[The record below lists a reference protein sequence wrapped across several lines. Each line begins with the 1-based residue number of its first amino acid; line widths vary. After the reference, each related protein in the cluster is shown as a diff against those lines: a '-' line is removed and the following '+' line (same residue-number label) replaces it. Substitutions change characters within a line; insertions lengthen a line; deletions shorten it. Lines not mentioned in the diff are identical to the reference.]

1 MRTSSRPKAGDMSRA
16 MEGFIKLSLRNFI
29 WVGLYKKILVALDG
43 SEPSNNALEHAI
55 SIPTKFKARLIIL
68 AVVQRV
74 MIPMFSD
81 EGFGGVPLSA
91 TMDMVEYQEKM
102 REVYQS
108 VLDDAM
114 IQIKEEH
121 PDLMVEAVLKEGR
134 PSATIT
140 DFAENE
146 DVDLIVMGS
155 RGIGGYTGWILGS
168 TSRRVVDSCTK
179 PVIIV
184 K

>member
-1 MRTSSRPKAGDMSRA
+1 MY
-16 MEGFIKLSLRNFI
+16 E
-29 WVGLYKKILVALDG
+29 KILVALDG
-43 SEPSNNALEHAI
+43 SEPSNNALEHAV
-55 SIPTKFKARLIIL
+55 SMATNFNAKLIIL
-68 AVVQRV
+68 GVIQRV
-74 MIPMFSD
+74 MIPIFPK
-81 EGFGGVPLSA
+81 EGFGGIPFSSSE
-91 TMDMVEYQEKM
+91 DMAQYQEKL

-114 IQIKEEH
+114 IRVKEEH
-121 PDLMVEAVLKEGR
+121 PGLLVEVVLKEGR

-146 DVDLIVMGS
+146 GVDLIVMGS
-155 RGIGGYTGWILGS
+155 KGIGRYTGWILGS
-168 TSRRVVDSCTK
+168 TSRRVVESCTK

>member
-1 MRTSSRPKAGDMSRA
+1 M
-16 MEGFIKLSLRNFI
+16 
-29 WVGLYKKILVALDG
+29 YKKILVTLDG
-43 SEPSNNALEHAI
+43 SEHSNNALKHAV
-55 SIPTKFKARLIIL
+55 SLANSFKAKLIVL
-68 AVVQRV
+68 AVIQRV
-74 MIPMFSD
+74 MIPKFTD
-81 EGFGGVPLSA
+81 EGFSGIPFSSA
-91 TMDMVEYQEKM
+91 KEVAQYQERMKG
-102 REVYQS
+102 VYLS

-114 IQIKEEH
+114 IQIKKAN
-121 PDLMVEAVLKEGR
+121 PGLMVEAVLKVGR

-146 DVDLIVMGS
+146 GVDLIVMGG
-155 RGIGGYTGWILGS
+155 RGIGGYTGWMLGS

>member
-1 MRTSSRPKAGDMSRA
+1 
-16 MEGFIKLSLRNFI
+16 MEGFIKPSLRDFTR
-29 WVGLYKKILVALDG
+29 VDLYKKILVAHDG
-43 SEPSNNALEHAI
+43 SEASNHALEHAV
-55 SIPTKFKARLIIL
+55 SIATNFKAKLIIL
-68 AVVQRV
+68 AVIQRV
-74 MIPMFSD
+74 MIPIFPD
-81 EGFGGVPLSA
+81 EGFGGIPLSSA
-91 TMDMVEYQEKM
+91 KDMAQYQERM

-114 IQIKEEH
+114 IQIKKEH

-146 DVDLIVMGS
+146 GVDLIVMGS

>member
-1 MRTSSRPKAGDMSRA
+1 
-16 MEGFIKLSLRNFI
+16 
-29 WVGLYKKILVALDG
+29 
-43 SEPSNNALEHAI
+43 
-55 SIPTKFKARLIIL
+55 
-68 AVVQRV
+68 
-74 MIPMFSD
+74 
-81 EGFGGVPLSA
+81 
-91 TMDMVEYQEKM
+91 M

-114 IQIKEEH
+114 IWVKEEH
-121 PDLMVEAVLKEGR
+121 PGLMVEAVLMEGR

-146 DVDLIVMGS
+146 GVDLIVMGS
-155 RGIGGYTGWILGS
+155 RGIGGYMGWILGS
-168 TSRRVVDSCTK
+168 TSRRVVDSCSK

>member
-1 MRTSSRPKAGDMSRA
+1 
-16 MEGFIKLSLRNFI
+16 MEGFIKPSLRDFT
-29 WVGLYKKILVALDG
+29 WVDLYKKILVAIDG
-43 SEPSNNALEHAI
+43 SEPSNNALEHAVTI
-55 SIPTKFKARLIIL
+55 ATKFKAKLIML
-68 AVVQRV
+68 AIVQRV
-74 MIPMFSD
+74 MIPIFPD
-81 EGFGGVPLSA
+81 DGFGGVPLSA
-91 TMDMVEYQEKM
+91 VKDMAQYQDKM

-114 IQIKEEH
+114 IQIKTEH
-121 PDLMVEAVLKEGR
+121 PGLMVEAVLKEGR
-134 PSATIT
+134 PSVTIV
-140 DFAENE
+140 DQAENE
-146 DVDLIVMGS
+146 SVDLIVMGS

>member
-1 MRTSSRPKAGDMSRA
+1 M
-16 MEGFIKLSLRNFI
+16 
-29 WVGLYKKILVALDG
+29 YKKILVALDG
-43 SEPSNNALEHAI
+43 SKPSNTALEHAV
-55 SIPTKFKARLIIL
+55 SIATNFKAKLIIL
-68 AVVQRV
+68 AVIQRV
-74 MIPMFSD
+74 MIPIFHED
-81 EGFGGVPLSA
+81 GFDGTSLSSSTETA
-91 TMDMVEYQEKM
+91 QHQERM
-102 REVYQS
+102 RVVYQS
-108 VLDDAM
+108 VLDNAM

-121 PDLMVEAVLKEGR
+121 PALMAEAVLKEGR

-146 DVDLIVMGS
+146 GVDLIVMGS
-155 RGIGGYTGWILGS
+155 RGIGGYMGWILGS

>member
-1 MRTSSRPKAGDMSRA
+1 M
-16 MEGFIKLSLRNFI
+16 
-29 WVGLYKKILVALDG
+29 YKKVLVALDG
-43 SEPSNNALEHAI
+43 SEPSNHALNQAVAI
-55 SIPTKFKARLIIL
+55 ASKFKAKLIML

-74 MIPMFSD
+74 MIPIFPD

-91 TMDMVEYQEKM
+91 AKDMAQYQDKM
-102 REVYQS
+102 RNVYQT
-108 VLDDAM
+108 VLNDADTNVT
-114 IQIKEEH
+114 QQY
-121 PDLMVEAVLKEGR
+121 PDLEVEAILMEGR
-134 PSATIT
+134 PSGTIT
-140 DFAENE
+140 DFAEEN

-179 PVIIV
+179 PILIV

>member
-1 MRTSSRPKAGDMSRA
+1 
-16 MEGFIKLSLRNFI
+16 MEGFIKLSIRDFT
-29 WVGLYKKILVALDG
+29 WVDLYKKILVALDG
-43 SEPSNNALEHAI
+43 SEPSYNALEHAV
-55 SIPTKFKARLIIL
+55 SIATNFNAKLIML
-68 AVVQRV
+68 AVIQRV
-74 MIPMFSD
+74 MIPIFPD
-81 EGFGGVPLSA
+81 EGFGGIPLSSVKGMA
-91 TMDMVEYQEKM
+91 QYQERM
-102 REVYQS
+102 REMYQS
-108 VLDDAM
+108 VLDEAM

-121 PDLMVEAVLKEGR
+121 PGLMVEAVLKEGR

-140 DFAENE
+140 AFAENE
-146 DVDLIVMGS
+146 GVDLIVMGS

>member
-1 MRTSSRPKAGDMSRA
+1 
-16 MEGFIKLSLRNFI
+16 MEGFIKPSLRDFT
-29 WVGLYKKILVALDG
+29 WVDLYKKILVALDG
-43 SEPSNNALEHAI
+43 SEPSNHALEHAV
-55 SIPTKFKARLIIL
+55 SIATNFKAKLIML
-68 AVVQRV
+68 AVIQRV
-74 MIPMFSD
+74 MIPIFPD
-81 EGFGGVPLSA
+81 EGFGGIPLSSA
-91 TMDMVEYQEKM
+91 KDMAQYQERM

-108 VLDDAM
+108 VLDDAR
-114 IQIKEEH
+114 IQIEKEH

-146 DVDLIVMGS
+146 GVDLIVMGS

>member
-1 MRTSSRPKAGDMSRA
+1 MA
-16 MEGFIKLSLRNFI
+16 
-29 WVGLYKKILVALDG
+29 
-43 SEPSNNALEHAI
+43 
-55 SIPTKFKARLIIL
+55 
-68 AVVQRV
+68 Q
-74 MIPMFSD
+74 
-81 EGFGGVPLSA
+81 
-91 TMDMVEYQEKM
+91 YQERL
-102 REVYQS
+102 REAYQS

-121 PDLMVEAVLKEGR
+121 PGLMVEAVLKEGR

-140 DFAENE
+140 AFAEN
-146 DVDLIVMGS
+146 DGVDLIVMGS